1 MAPLGSIDR
10 GADAPV
16 FRQIAD
22 ALRVEIRENRVL
34 PGEKLPSET
43 ELMSLY
49 GVARM
54 TVRGAIDVLRG
65 EGLVV
70 AEHGRG
76 VFARDVPL
84 VRRVVAGAD
93 PDAGRGDVDLLETR
107 REKPTARIR
116 ELLGIDRRA
125 SVVVRTC
132 RYSVDGEPVELVES
146 FVPLASAAPTGR
158 VGDRTVDTVSARMPT
173 PEERRQLQL
182 SAGMPVLVVT
192 RVSHDPT
199 GRAAEVSMSVKSSSR
214 FVLEYTFVQDTAVEG

>member
-1 MAPLGSIDR
+1 LGSIDR

-107 REKPTARIR
+107 REKPTARMR
-116 ELLGIDRRA
+116 ELLVIDRRA

-146 FVPLASAAPTGR
+146 FVPLALASAAPNGR
-158 VGDRTVDTVSARMPT
+158 AGGRTVDTVSARMPT

-182 SAGMPVLVVT
+182 SSGMPVLVVT
-192 RVSHDPT
+192 RVAHDPN
-199 GRAAEVSMSVKSSSR
+199 GRAVEVSMSVKSSSR
-214 FVLEYTFVQDTAVEG
+214 FVLEYTFVQ

>member
-76 VFARDVPL
+76 VFARDVA
-84 VRRVVAGAD
+84 AGA
-93 PDAGRGDVDLLETR
+93 AGGRWCRPRRGPR
-107 REKPTARIR
+107 
-116 ELLGIDRRA
+116 
-125 SVVVRTC
+125 
-132 RYSVDGEPVELVES
+132 
-146 FVPLASAAPTGR
+146 
-158 VGDRTVDTVSARMPT
+158 
-173 PEERRQLQL
+173 
-182 SAGMPVLVVT
+182 
-192 RVSHDPT
+192 
-199 GRAAEVSMSVKSSSR
+199 
-214 FVLEYTFVQDTAVEG
+214 